1 WRQVTADDV
10 LIAVGTVPAS
20 PPGVKPDGEMILDT
34 DAVVHLKQ
42 LPRTLAVV
50 GAGVIGIEYASIFAA
65 LGVAVTLVERRHRPL
80 EFLDHEIVDELCHQM
95 RSRNVTLRFGGA
107 GASIGVGEAPPR
119 KAVLNLESGKRI
131 VTDAVLF
138 SAGRTAATAE
148 LNLGAAG
155 LDADERGRLRV
166 DEHF

>member
-10 LIAVGTVPAS
+10 LIAVGTVPVS

-80 EFLDHEIVDELCHQM
+80 ELLDHEIVDELCHQM
-95 RSRNVTLRFGGA
+95 RSRNVTLRFGEA
-107 GASIGVGEAPPR
+107 VASISVADGPAR
-119 KAVLNLESGKRI
+119 KAGPDLESGR
-131 VTDAVLF
+131 
-138 SAGRTAATAE
+138 
-148 LNLGAAG
+148 
-155 LDADERGRLRV
+155 
-166 DEHF
+166 